1 MSDNNIIQCITK
13 LIPFKEDTTM
23 QPKDKKTGTRQTFYL
38 KTFEGMKK
46 LADEEQIE
54 VNGATFEDL
63 FWCEYSGGD
72 KNYTRQITRLYNGEQ
87 NFVHTLQNMTELMAY
102 SEGYMK
108 KENIEFLQVVRDA
121 IGSSGWTDED
131 VYKGDYHVG
140 NREFQLDQ
148 IFDIFH
154 IITDEINRNIELAE
168 TPLFKEQGKKPW
180 EIPASDNRR
189 KELLRNASIYSEA
202 AIESLL
208 QKEKVIRAELDS
220 GVTPGRALD
229 LIIENWEYLWNYTS
243 TYEAVEYC
251 IVLSRQLTDKPLI
264 RKKLRQF
271 TKRVSSENQ
280 ILNIIVKSILRENE
294 TENTTN
300 RLLKYSELF
309 QSLRDKRSDK

>member
-63 FWCEYSGGD
+63 FWREYSGGD
-72 KNYTRQITRLYNGEQ
+72 RNFTQQIKWLYNDEQ
-87 NFVHTLQNMTELMAY
+87 DLEHTLQNMTEIMAY
-102 SEGYMK
+102 NEGYIK

-121 IGSSGWTDED
+121 IGSSDWTDKD

-154 IITDEINRNIELAE
+154 IITDEINRNINLAE
-168 TPLFKEQGKKPW
+168 TPIFNEQGTKPW

-189 KELLRNASIYSEA
+189 KELLSDTSIYSEA
-202 AIESLL
+202 AIESFLH
-208 QKEKVIRAELDS
+208 KEKSIKAELNS
-220 GVTPGRALD
+220 GVTPGRAID
-229 LIIENWEYLWNYTS
+229 LITENWTYLWNYTS
-243 TYEAVEYC
+243 TYEAIEYC
-251 IVLSRQLTDKPLI
+251 IVLSRQLTDKPMI

-271 TKRVSSENQ
+271 TKQVSSENQ